1 MQLIEA
7 GYRGMTD
14 YQKTDVQKLKLT
26 LHSRS
31 NVQTRR
37 EAQSIPFRLCEP

>member
-1 MQLIEA
+1 MQWIEA
-7 GYRGMTD
+7 GYRVMAD
-14 YQKTDVQKLKLT
+14 HQKTDVQKLKLT

-37 EAQSIPFRLCEP
+37 EAQGIPFRLCQR